1 LPDRTTSI
9 AFNKRAVIVV
19 FVLPLWLVSLTA
31 LGQAPQSGDVRY
43 LPPNQ
48 MLRRELMGAETHR
61 YKFNLKVN
69 EFFQVRVEQKGID
82 VMLKL
87 LNASNNVLATMDSPN
102 GKEGPETLS
111 FVAGQAGSFALEV
124 SGLDAKA
131 GKGGYSIRREESH
144 AATAKDR
151 RRVEVERLFA
161 QGMTALGVKGQVE
174 AALEQLREAW
184 AGWEELAD
192 DYMGKLTASRIIIQG
207 LNEVLQTAQT
217 LLSEGQELS
226 TKSKADSLLSREK
239 LNEALKLYQSLEAKA
254 SDPALVERA
263 SRLGEWSQQTLNYLK
278 AFQHFSKLGK
288 SLSLNGIA
296 QTYWNLGDW
305 QENVHYQKL
314 SLAAYEDAIKFLT
327 ESSISGI
334 NQKQNLLNLRF
345 ARASALES
353 LGGTLNT
360 HLEKPEEALKY
371 LNQALEQIQTLFQ
384 ETQDPQFRLREALTF
399 HQIGSAYT
407 SESKNRKK
415 GIEFFSK
422 AIEIYRT
429 LPDKRAKIA
438 LLLISIGAQYSLDFN
453 YEAALKNW
461 DEALEIYRELDNK
474 AGQISALQFKGS
486 MYYLLD
492 NKPKVRETFNQVLP
506 ILQSPDFGASFKKAL
521 GSQSVPGFE
530 IFNELDD
537 GMIEEIR
544 LDRIGFAYQV
554 LENYEKSIEYYEKA
568 LAITWAQKDATDIR
582 SELRSIGFIYTKLE
596 KWDKA
601 AEYADRAL
609 KISREGNVKE
619 DIAFDLTDVGFA
631 LLEAGKPKEALKYQN
646 EALALFQSVGIGAG
660 KAFSLR
666 YSPLLNDLG
675 RTHAALGNRPLAIF
689 YGKQGINAIQGERQR
704 LSNFDAESQ
713 KGFLGKKEK
722 HYRRLASWLIE
733 EGRLLEAEQVLA
745 MLKREEVFDYL
756 RRDAT
761 EVDNL
766 QQRADL
772 RPEERDALRRY
783 KEIADKIAALGV
795 EFGTLQEL
803 QSKGVRLTAEQEKCY
818 NELSAQIEDAS
829 HAFQVF
835 LRQLAEEFA
844 KRPNTE
850 KDLQENLALQSDLK
864 SWGEGVV
871 FLYTLT
877 SEDRYRVILVTP
889 DTQVDGKYEI
899 KAKDLNDKIEKFR
912 AGMQNPTVD
921 PRLLGKELYDILIKP
936 IEKQLDG
943 AKATTLLWSLDGS
956 LRLLPLAALW
966 DGKEYFGQK
975 YQNVTITLASRT
987 RLGDAVAQNW
997 RALGLGVSEA
1007 REVREPNGTRELKF
1021 PSLPAVRAELRSI
1034 VQSQQSPDGVMP
1046 GQSLL
1051 DEDFTESALESQLL
1065 RGYKVVHI
1073 ASHFSL
1079 NPGDSTRS
1087 FLLLGDGNFLTV
1099 DEMKNNPRLGFR
1111 GVELLTLSA
1120 CQTGMV
1126 EKDSSGKEIEG
1137 FGYVA
1142 QQKGAKAILAT
1153 LWSVADESTQL
1164 LMSEFYRLRKDNPQM
1179 TKAAALQMAQ
1189 QEMIVGKRQP
1199 ATADARKRDTV
1210 DTNLAK
1216 TNAPAYPYDPKKPY
1230 AHPYYWSPFVL
1241 IGNWR

>member
-1 LPDRTTSI
+1 MSYRSNGIPFTRQAIINALSMT
-9 AFNKRAVIVV
+9 
-19 FVLPLWLVSLTA
+19 LWLLALTA
-31 LGQAPQSGDVRY
+31 SGQTSEI
-43 LPPNQ
+43 
-48 MLRRELMGAETHR
+48 RELPSNQTIEREMTGAETHR
-61 YKFNLKVN
+61 YKINLKAN
-69 EFFQVRVEQKGID
+69 EFFQIRVVQKGVD

-87 LNASNNVLATMDSPN
+87 LDISRNVLVTMDSPN
-102 GKEGPETLS
+102 GKAGAETLS
-111 FVAGQAGSFALEV
+111 FVAGKGGSFVLEV
-124 SGLDAKA
+124 SSPDAKA
-131 GKGGYSIRREESH
+131 GKGGYSILRKGSR

-174 AALEQLREAW
+174 AALKQLTEAQ

-192 DYMGKLTASRIIIQG
+192 DYMEKLTASQVIISG
-207 LNEVLQTAQT
+207 LSEDLQTAQT
-217 LLSEGQELS
+217 LFSEGQELS
-226 TKSKADSLLSREK
+226 IKSKADTLLSREK
-239 LNEALKLYQSLEAKA
+239 LNGALKLYQSLDAKV
-254 SDPALVERA
+254 SDTALVERA

-278 AFQHFSKLGK
+278 AMQHFSKQGK
-288 SLSLNGIA
+288 GLSLDGIA

-305 QENVHYQKL
+305 QANVHYKKL
-314 SLAAYEDAIKFLT
+314 SLVAYEDAIKFLT
-327 ESSISGI
+327 ESDIAGL
-334 NQKQNLLNLRF
+334 NKKQQLLNLRS

-371 LNQALEQIQTLFQ
+371 LNQALEQTHTLFQ
-384 ETQDPQFRLREALTF
+384 ETQDPQLKFREALTLY
-399 HQIGSAYT
+399 QIGSAYT

-415 GIEFFSK
+415 GIEVFSK

-438 LLLISIGAQYSLDFN
+438 ILLISIGAQYSLDLN

-474 AGQISALQFKGS
+474 AGQLSVLQFKGT
-486 MYYLLD
+486 MYYLLN
-492 NKPKVRETFNQVLP
+492 NKPKVRELFNQALS
-506 ILQSPDFGASFKKAL
+506 ILQSPDFAASFKKAL
-521 GSQSVPGFE
+521 GSQSIPGFE

-537 GMIEEIR
+537 DMIEEIR
-544 LDRIGFAYQV
+544 LDRIGFAYQQ
-554 LENYEKSIEYYEKA
+554 LEDYEKSIEYYEKA

-582 SELRSIGFIYTKLE
+582 NELRSIGFIYTKLE

-619 DIAFDLTDVGFA
+619 DIAHDLTDLGFA
-631 LLEAGKPKEALKYQN
+631 LLEVGQPKEALKYQN
-646 EALALFQSVGIGAG
+646 EALALFQSVGVDAG
-660 KAFSLR
+660 KAFSVR

-704 LSNFDAESQ
+704 LSNFDAASQ

-722 HYRRLASWLIE
+722 HYRRLAGWLIE

-745 MLKREEVFDYL
+745 MLKQEEVFDYL

-766 QQRADL
+766 QQPADL
-772 RPEERDALRRY
+772 SAQERDALRRY
-783 KEIADKIAALGV
+783 NEIADNIAALGA
-795 EFGTLQEL
+795 EFGQLQEL
-803 QSKGVRLTAEQEKCY
+803 QSKGVKLVAEQEKRY
-818 NELSAQIEDAS
+818 NELSAKLEEAS
-829 HAFQVF
+829 NAFQAF

-850 KDLQENLALQSDLK
+850 KELQENLALQSDLK

-871 FLYTLT
+871 FLYTLVG
-877 SEDRYRVILVTP
+877 EDRYRVILVTP

-899 KAKDLNDKIEKFR
+899 KANDLNDRIVNFR
-912 AGMQNPTVD
+912 DALKNPKVD
-921 PRLLGKELYDILIKP
+921 PRPLGKELYDILIKP

-943 AKATTLLWSLDGS
+943 VKAQTLLWSLDGN

-966 DGKEYFGQK
+966 DGKQYFGQK

-987 RLGDAVAQNW
+987 RLGDAVAPDW

-1021 PSLPAVRAELRSI
+1021 PSLPAVRTELRSI
-1034 VQSQQSPDGVMP
+1034 VQSEQSPNGILP
-1046 GQSLL
+1046 GESLL
-1051 DEDFTESALESQLL
+1051 DGDFTESALESQLL

-1073 ASHFSL
+1073 ASHFNL

-1099 DEMKNNPRLGFR
+1099 DEMKNNPKLSFR

-1120 CQTGMV
+1120 CQTAVVG
-1126 EKDSSGKEIEG
+1126 KDSSGKEIEG

-1142 QQKGAKAILAT
+1142 QQRGAKAILAT

-1164 LMSEFYRLRKDNPQM
+1164 LMSEFYRRRKEQPKL

-1189 QEMIVGKRQP
+1189 QAMIAGKLKAAQTKGGRRD
-1199 ATADARKRDTV
+1199 TSIADAQPSSD
-1210 DTNLAK
+1210 
-1216 TNAPAYPYDPKKPY
+1216 YS
-1230 AHPYYWSPFVL
+1230 HPYHWSPFVL